1 MASNGNGG
9 SSFAW
14 FLVGTI
20 TGATVALLYAPRS
33 GRDTRKYIGKQTERQ
48 GRALTQSGKELVER
62 SKDLYDKGRAIADEA
77 ADLFERG
84 RKLVQG

>member
-1 MASNGNGG
+1 MANKDNG

-14 FLVGTI
+14 FFVGAV
-20 TGATVALLYAPRS
+20 TGATVALLYAPKS
-33 GRDTRKYIGKQTERQ
+33 GRDTRKYIGRQTERQ
-48 GRALTQSGKELVER
+48 GRVLTQSGKELVER